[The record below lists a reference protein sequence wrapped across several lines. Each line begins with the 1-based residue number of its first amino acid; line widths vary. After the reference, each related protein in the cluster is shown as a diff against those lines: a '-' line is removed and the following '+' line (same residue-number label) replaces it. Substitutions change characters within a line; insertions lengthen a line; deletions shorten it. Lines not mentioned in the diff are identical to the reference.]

1 VSNGRKES
9 IYIKRCNNTFS
20 MKSEWKLMKN
30 LHYRAKIMVPT
41 LAVSFIHTQ
50 AYRIYKS
57 YSEERER
64 TETAAPALE
73 LRFHYLAHW
82 SGERDRAGR

>member
-1 VSNGRKES
+1 
-9 IYIKRCNNTFS
+9 
-20 MKSEWKLMKN
+20 MKN

-64 TETAAPALE
+64 G
-73 LRFHYLAHW
+73 LRRPHQHW
-82 SGERDRAGR
+82 SLDFIIWRTGVEKEIELEGN